1 MFNLSKAYILFLVSN
16 MANGSSSTSTSRCS
30 IQSPSSSV
38 IELVG
43 NLGQFFFENDE
54 LELHLSLAVTAEDVL
69 TVQVFGIVTYPIR
82 YVFLE
87 RSETRLIQ
95 AVQGKVTD

>member
-1 MFNLSKAYILFLVSN
+1 MT
-16 MANGSSSTSTSRCS
+16 NGGSSTSTSRFS

-38 IELVG
+38 IKLVG
-43 NLGQFFFENDE
+43 NLGQLFFENDE
-54 LELHLSLAVTAEDVL
+54 LELHLSLAVAAEDVL
-69 TVQVFGIVTYPIR
+69 PVQVFGIVTYPIR